1 MLQAGLVEYIVVV
14 LLTVQLLRGLV
25 ASGSL
30 TLLEVLISIM
40 CREVKHVHED
50 QIQSSLQDFL
60 ARYKGEGGGV

>member
-1 MLQAGLVEYIVVV
+1 MEYIVVV